1 MSQTL
6 QCSRT
11 AALISYGSRSPTR
24 YLINMGKAKPKP
36 KPKSQAKTRLGLAA
50 QQKHAPKKVN
60 PFELKKTKSNFETMG
75 RRTKGAQSNVV
86 KARQEAITKV
96 RRYSVRSLPKLVVQ
110 RTACIVSNISDSHLA
125 QCLTA

>member
-1 MSQTL
+1 MRMMRSASVVASVQICCFGFWIQCFSDPSL
-6 QCSRT
+6 QPHPT
-11 AALISYGSRSPTR
+11 QVLAPAADPQVTFPI
-24 YLINMGKAKPKP
+24 IMGKAKPKP

-96 RRYSVRSLPKLVVQ
+96 RTP
-110 RTACIVSNISDSHLA
+110 
-125 QCLTA
+125 